1 MGLRKTQRTKMV
13 APIRVWGSD
22 STGKIF
28 NVLAHTLDVSTTG
41 ARIGGVKVSLGVGDV
56 ITVQYK
62 QQKGLYKVIWVGRP
76 GDKTQDQIG
85 VALLEP
91 ERQIWA
97 ELHEAPKYRDDYT
110 GGRKVIVQEPP
121 GGAPPPPETP
131 APAET
136 PAMQAA
142 ERTAEEIAA
151 ATDPVPVP
159 GETEIDVDGVVMR
172 CARGLSRIEQLVKRK
187 PPSAPALM
195 EFRDALAKLRQTV
208 WALQQWYEVKDEA
221 KKAFPLLAFL
231 NMERLR
237 FVVQAARDL
246 ADDMSNKQVEL
257 DRELLQSLYQHVQR
271 LRAGESQLWP
281 ESQGFSFEVNEPA
294 AKAVST
300 AAAEIRRSGMPP
312 ADAIEFFA
320 GELQRAIGASG
331 IALAGFEGGEMMCVG
346 ASGNVPGPGTV
357 LEIEV
362 GPGAEAMTGGKRVYC
377 RDTQSDE
384 RVDAELCRAAQILSV
399 VFVPVLSAEGSAVG
413 LIEAVA
419 ERANAFDQ
427 DRLEALEYAAEYTR
441 ELLARRGAVS
451 A

>member
-1 MGLRKTQRTKMV
+1 MV

-28 NVLAHTLDVSTTG
+28 NVLAHTLDVSSTG
-41 ARIGGVKVSLGVGDV
+41 ARIGGVKVPLGVGDAV
-56 ITVQYK
+56 TVQYK
-62 QQKGLYKVIWVGRP
+62 QQKGLYKVMWVGRP

-97 ELHEAPKYRDDYT
+97 EIQEPPQYKDTYS
-110 GGRKVIVQEPP
+110 GSRKVVVQEPP

-131 APAET
+131 PPVET
-136 PAMQAA
+136 PAMRAA

-151 ATDPVPVP
+151 ETDPISISVP
-159 GETEIDVDGVVMR
+159 GESEIDIDGVVIR
-172 CARGLSRIEQLVKRK
+172 CARGLLRIEQLVKRN

-231 NMERLR
+231 NTERLR

-246 ADDMSNKQVEL
+246 ADDMSDKQVEV

-271 LRAGESQLWP
+271 LRTGESQLWP
-281 ESQGFSFEVNEPA
+281 ESQGFSFEVSEPA
-294 AKAVST
+294 AKAVNT
-300 AAAEIRRSGMPP
+300 AAAEIKRSSMPP
-312 ADAIEFFA
+312 GDAIEFFA
-320 GELQRAIGASG
+320 GELQRVVGASG
-331 IALAGFEGGEMMCVG
+331 IALAGFEGGEMICVG
-346 ASGNVPGPGTV
+346 ASGNMPGPGTV

-362 GPGAEAMTGGKRVYC
+362 GPGAEAFTGGKRVYC
-377 RDTQSDE
+377 KDTQSDE
-384 RVDAELCRAAQILSV
+384 RVDAELCREAQILSV
-399 VFVPVLSAEGSAVG
+399 VFVPVLSSEGATVG

-419 ERANAFDQ
+419 ARTNAFNN
-427 DRLEALEYAAEYTR
+427 DRLEALEYAAEFTR
-441 ELLARRGAVS
+441 ELLARRA
-451 A
+451 AATA